1 MPYLEPT
8 YLRYIYD
15 GLVKGSIHPENA
27 AELPEGLIGLY
38 EEAFDERTSVIER
51 QKLLQRFAIWA
62 LLKKEVSAAFVAE
75 VLRETEDE
83 IQDFIS
89 TYSAWFNSPESGK
102 YQLYHERLKVYL
114 LQKLSEK
121 EIHELH
127 EKLISRL
134 EKAIEEQQADE
145 FEWYGL
151 EFLAGH
157 LGVSAMLNRDGQKL
171 LNLAYFQ
178 TQWQRQLKISKGY
191 NWTKN
196 GLKAVMTW
204 ASKYND
210 DEVIECGLQMVDLH
224 HQEQNAAPQIVAL
237 VAEGDFD
244 AALKRI
250 EQFGGNNEK
259 GLQRKFILYMLCLM
273 ELTLLDN
280 KDKPFRK
287 EGIEKL
293 LKHLDEQLPVDYSV
307 LTWNSFFSSYLIFQ
321 MACEAYELGIEFD
334 SVFKRTEE
342 FDCEWIQLKGPYSK
356 DALVV
361 MENMLWDISDEEN
374 KQELIKLIMVEF
386 AKQNQIKFINSM
398 LRKIDDDELRDESI
412 NLVAI
417 EFALVGKLKKSL
429 SFKNLIKDASKR
441 NGCLFEIIEQLIQR
455 NNPITN
461 EVETLLQ
468 EFTIRYY
475 RVKACCIYSNHLYDK
490 KDDNWISPLNNAI
503 SISKNIQNESWL
515 LMSKRIIAAT
525 FINQRKFSKA
535 CKIIQETFE
544 IETNRD
550 DLKDF
555 NLSQIISLFTKN
567 KKYDLALNVSNKIF
581 DQRNRLDETAKILV
595 LKGKVNEGFK
605 LVFDQKDRAQV
616 YLKYFIIELITLG
629 KYSIAARYS
638 KNINDESNLCGIG
651 IAFLEA
657 GRIEIVHELLQS
669 KCKVSWDNPKQQL
682 VQLLFDTNNTWQ
694 LDIIL
699 KDIYIQKGAFES
711 LNILFWIIN
720 NPQLISISP
729 NPYKRIVNCY
739 CVENQINN
747 IRDTL
752 LKQITFKKSSTNHN
766 LILKN
771 LFGILYKM
779 KFYDNAVFVLKNI
792 TDIKEQLRVINKVL
806 DFEIENQY
814 PAKKNQINKQY
825 LLPIIEQIDKE
836 LESDL
841 LIEIYLK
848 LDDIYILEEYLK
860 KKPSSDLRIVDLINI
875 ANFYNQKGYNIES
888 DRYFNKV
895 EEYQK
900 NTSDSY
906 SRINDLIFI
915 SKSYNQKKDKVNSN
929 RYVDFAISEIE
940 KDKNLE
946 DKCSWF
952 HELAVISYNNKSI
965 AKAKKLLQKSIDCF
979 KFVDD
984 DIAGMEMYHI
994 APFLCKQKK
1003 YDEAF
1008 ILIDQLD
1015 NYWQIPNYI
1024 NIIPLLI
1031 SHGRELYFEQI
1042 LNKASN
1048 QIEKVELHVA
1058 SSKGWFALE
1067 KLSKSNEMIT
1077 RAIALA
1083 IEIED
1088 LLEKSNTYQKIVE
1101 EFINQENW
1109 NNALEYLE
1117 KISLKQNQLDT
1128 AKNLGERVAQRYV
1141 ENEIQILNNQFSS
1154 PILRNAFWKGITKE
1168 IKPVVIDRKM
1178 ILHNLK
1184 MNYWENETFIYF
1196 LEIETVKQMFLN
1208 QPELPKEELIS
1219 KLNLQ
1224 WANELNT
1231 QYNYE
1236 LSRNN

>member
-15 GLVKGSIHPENA
+15 GLIKGSIHPENA

-62 LLKKEVSAAFVAE
+62 LLKKEVSAAFVSK
-75 VLRETEDE
+75 VLGETEDD
-83 IQDFIS
+83 IQEFIS
-89 TYSAWFNSPESGK
+89 TYSAWFNSSESGK

-237 VAEGDFD
+237 VAEGDFE

-250 EQFGGNNEK
+250 EQFGGDDEK

-273 ELTLLDN
+273 ELTLLDS
-280 KDKPFRK
+280 KDEPFRK

-398 LRKIDDDELRDESI
+398 LRKIDDDELRDECI

-417 EFALVGKLKKSL
+417 EFALIGKLKKSL

-441 NGCLFEIIEQLIQR
+441 NGCLFIIIDQLIQK
-455 NNPITN
+455 NNLSKY
-461 EVETLLQ
+461 EVETLLK

-475 RVKACCIYSNHLYDK
+475 TVKAFCIFSNHLYDK

-503 SISKNIQNESWL
+503 SLSKNIQNESWL

-555 NLSQIISLFTKN
+555 HLSQIISLFTKN

-581 DQRNRLDETAKILV
+581 DQRNRVHETAKILV
-595 LKGKVNEGFK
+595 LKGKVDEGFK
-605 LVFDQKDRAQV
+605 LIFDQKDRSQV

-638 KNINDESNLCGIG
+638 KNISDDTYETDLCDIG

-657 GRIEIVHELLQS
+657 GRIELVHEFLQS
-669 KCKVSWDNPKQQL
+669 KCKVSWDNPIQQL
-682 VQLLFDTNNTWQ
+682 LQLVISGYNSLQFVY
-694 LDIIL
+694 IL
-699 KDIYIQKGAFES
+699 KIIKIQFGEFES
-711 LNILFWIIN
+711 VNILNWIIN
-720 NPQLISISP
+720 NPQLHAKSP
-729 NPYKRIVNCY
+729 NTYKRITNY
-739 CVENQINN
+739 YNKETELNN
-747 IRDTL
+747 IKETL
-752 LKQITFKKSSTNHN
+752 LKQIMFKYSSTNPSSI
-766 LILKN
+766 LIKLSTD
-771 LFGILYKM
+771 FYKSGLM
-779 KFYDNAVFVLKNI
+779 KIAFYLLNQI
-792 TDIKEQLRVINKVL
+792 TEEKKQLQVINKIL
-806 DFEIENQY
+806 DFEIEDNY
-814 PAKKNQINKQY
+814 PSNNIKRIKKIIS
-825 LLPIIEQIDKE
+825 PIIYEIALKNLNYE
-836 LESDL
+836 FSLERIYLKFNEKRKLENYLNSSPNSTIRINN
-841 LIEIYLK
+841 LIEIADFFNRNK
-848 LDDIYILEEYLK
+848 DI
-860 KKPSSDLRIVDLINI
+860 
-875 ANFYNQKGYNIES
+875 
-888 DRYFNKV
+888 
-895 EEYQK
+895 
-900 NTSDSY
+900 
-906 SRINDLIFI
+906 SR
-915 SKSYNQKKDKVNSN
+915 SKS
-929 RYVDFAISEIE
+929 YVDFAISEIKKKE
-940 KDKNLE
+940 NLE
-946 DKCSWF
+946 DNCSWF
-952 HELAVISYNNKSI
+952 HQLALISFNNKSNV
-965 AKAKKLLQKSIDCF
+965 KARNLLQKSIDCL
-979 KFVDD
+979 KLLDNLS
-984 DIAGMEMYHI
+984 APMEVFII
-994 APFLCKQKK
+994 APILCELGDFDTAIKLINEG
-1003 YDEAF
+1003 DE
-1008 ILIDQLD
+1008 
-1015 NYWQIPNYI
+1015 YWKII
-1024 NIIPLLI
+1024 NFSQIIPVLI
-1031 SHGRELYFEQI
+1031 SKREEVYYNQIFVNAKEKKDKIELYI
-1042 LNKASN
+1042 A
-1048 QIEKVELHVA
+1048 A
-1058 SSKGWFALE
+1058 AKGWFKLE
-1067 KLSKSNEMIT
+1067 KFSECNKMIKK
-1077 RAIALA
+1077 AIAFA
-1083 IEIED
+1083 SEIID
-1088 LLEKSNTYQKIVE
+1088 LSEKSNSFQKIVE
-1101 EFINQENW
+1101 EFINQEKW
-1109 NNALEYLE
+1109 FAAVEYLE
-1117 KISLKQNQLDT
+1117 SISLKQNQLQV
-1128 AKNLGERVAQRYV
+1128 AKNLGERVAQKYL

-1208 QPELPKEELIS
+1208 QPELPKEELIL

>member
-1 MPYLEPT
+1 MPHLEPT

-38 EEAFDERTSVIER
+38 EEAFDERTSVVER
-51 QKLLQRFAIWA
+51 QKLLQRFAICA

-114 LQKLSEK
+114 LQKLSDGEV
-121 EIHELH
+121 HVLH
-127 EKLISRL
+127 EKLIVRL

-178 TQWQRQLKISKGY
+178 IQWQRQLKISKGY

-250 EQFGGNNEK
+250 EQFGGNDEK

-273 ELTLLDN
+273 ELTLLDS

-293 LKHLDEQLPVDYSV
+293 LKHLDEQLPMDYSV
-307 LTWNSFFSSYLIFQ
+307 LTWNSFFPSYLIFQ

-398 LRKIDDDELRDESI
+398 LRKIDDDELRDECI

-417 EFALVGKLKKSL
+417 EFALIGKLKKSL

-441 NGCLFEIIEQLIQR
+441 NGCLFIIIDQLIQK
-455 NNPITN
+455 NNLSKY
-461 EVETLLQ
+461 EVETLLK

-475 RVKACCIYSNHLYDK
+475 TVKAFCIFSNHLYDK

-503 SISKNIQNESWL
+503 SLSKNIQNESWL

-555 NLSQIISLFTKN
+555 HLSQIISLFTIN

-581 DQRNRLDETAKILV
+581 DQRNRVHETAKILV
-595 LKGKVNEGFK
+595 LKGKVDEGFK

-629 KYSIAARYS
+629 KYSLAARYS
-638 KNINDESNLCGIG
+638 KNINDESNLCDIG

-682 VQLLFDTNNTWQ
+682 VQLLFDTNNTYQ

-699 KDIYIQKGAFES
+699 KDIYIQNGAFES

-729 NPYKRIVNCY
+729 NLYKRIVKCY
-739 CVENQINN
+739 CVESQINN

-752 LKQITFKKSSTNHN
+752 LKQITFEKSSTSHN

-771 LFGILYKM
+771 LFGILFKM

-814 PAKKNQINKQY
+814 PAKNNQKNKQY
-825 LLPIIEQIDKE
+825 LLPIIEQIDKD

-875 ANFYNQKGYNIES
+875 ANFHNQKGYNIES

-900 NTSDSY
+900 NNPDSY

-940 KDKNLE
+940 KNEDLE

-952 HELAVISYNNKSI
+952 HELALISFNNKSI
-965 AKAKKLLQKSIDCF
+965 VKARNLIKKSIDCL
-979 KFVDD
+979 KFVDED
-984 DIAGMEMYHI
+984 FACMEIHYIAEL
-994 APFLCKQKK
+994 LCELGDFDRAIKLINEG
-1003 YDEAF
+1003 DEYSK
-1008 ILIDQLD
+1008 IL
-1015 NYWQIPNYI
+1015 NFSF
-1024 NIIPLLI
+1024 IIPVLI
-1031 SHGRELYFEQI
+1031 LKREEVYC
-1042 LNKASN
+1042 N
-1048 QIEKVELHVA
+1048 QIFVIAKEKKDKVKLYIA
-1058 SSKGWFALE
+1058 AAKGWFKLE
-1067 KLSKSNEMIT
+1067 RFSESNEIMKM
-1077 RAIALA
+1077 AIAFA
-1083 IEIED
+1083 SEIID
-1088 LLEKSNTYQKIVE
+1088 LSEKSNSFQEIVE
-1101 EFINQENW
+1101 EFINQEKW
-1109 NNALEYLE
+1109 FAAAEYLE
-1117 KISLKQNQLDT
+1117 SISLKQNQLQV
-1128 AKNLGERVAQRYV
+1128 AKNLGERVAQKYL

-1224 WANELNT
+1224 WAIDIKNQLPN
-1231 QYNYE
+1231 
-1236 LSRNN
+1236 